1 MKGFATRA
9 VHGGTTQKD
18 PHGALRMPVY
28 DSVAF
33 EHEDSASLAQTFAGR
48 KPAYV
53 YTRIAN
59 PTVQDFEQRLRALSG
74 GLAVLAL
81 SSGMAAISNTI
92 LTLAEAGANIVTTRN
107 LFGNTLSLFTKTFQ
121 PWGLAVRYVSMLDP
135 EALDRAIDRGT
146 RAVFLE
152 SLSNPQLEVAD
163 CREIAAITAKHGVPL
178 VADNTLLTPYLFDSK
193 KAGVNIELLSTTKYI
208 SGGATSVGGAIID
221 NGNFD
226 WRRSPKLAGAAERLG
241 SMAFMASLRQE
252 VFRNFGACLAPH
264 NAYLQSLGL
273 ETLSLRVARSCD
285 NALALARF
293 LAGHPRVAAV
303 NYPGLPEAQGHA
315 TARQQF
321 GARFGGLL
329 TFDLAD
335 EEACLALMDG
345 LRIIRRATNLND
357 NKSLIL
363 HPWST
368 IYAEYR
374 PEERLAAGVRP
385 TMLRLSAGI
394 EDADDLI
401 EDLERGFSHH
411 DRLHAGTA

>member
-1 MKGFATRA
+1 MKGFATKA
-9 VHGGTTQKD
+9 VHGAAKGKD
-18 PHGALRMPVY
+18 PYGALRVPVY
-28 DSVAF
+28 DGVAF
-33 EHEDSASLAQTFAGR
+33 EHEDSASLAETFAGR

-59 PTVQDFEQRLRALSG
+59 PTVQDFEQRLQSLSG

-92 LTLAEAGANIVTTRN
+92 MTLAEAGANIVTTKK
-107 LFGNTLSLFTKTFQ
+107 LFGNTLSLLTKTFQ

-152 SLSNPQLEVAD
+152 SMSNPQLEVAD
-163 CREIAAITAKHGVPL
+163 CAKIAAITAKHGVPL
-178 VADNTLLTPYLFDSK
+178 VVDNTLLTPYLFESK
-193 KAGVNIELLSTTKYI
+193 KAGVNIEVLSTTKYI

-226 WRRSPKLAGAAERLG
+226 WRCSPKLAGGAERFG
-241 SMAFMASLRQE
+241 NMAFMASLRQE

-273 ETLSLRVARSCD
+273 ETLSLRVDRSCD

-303 NYPGLPEAQGHA
+303 NYPGLPEAGSHA
-315 TARQQF
+315 VAQQQF

-329 TFDLAD
+329 TFDLAA
-335 EEACLALMDG
+335 EEDCYAFMDR

-374 PEERLAAGVRP
+374 PEERLTAGVRP

-394 EDADDLI
+394 EDGEDLI
-401 EDLERGFSHH
+401 EDLERGFNHH
-411 DRLHAGTA
+411 DC

>member
-9 VHGGTTQKD
+9 VHAPSSGKD
-18 PHGALRMPVY
+18 PYGALRMPIY
-28 DSVAF
+28 DNVAF
-33 EHEDSASLAQTFAGR
+33 EHENSASIEQTFAGR

-59 PTVQDFEQRLRALSG
+59 PTVQDFEQRLQSLSG

-92 LTLAEAGANIVTTRN
+92 MTLAEAGANIVTTRK
-107 LFGNTLSLFTKTFQ
+107 LFGNTLSLLEKTFQ
-121 PWGLAVRYVSMLDP
+121 PWGLSLRYVSMSDP
-135 EALDRAIDRGT
+135 CALERAIDRGT

-152 SLSNPQLEVAD
+152 SMSNPQLEVAD
-163 CREIAAITAKHGVPL
+163 CGKIAAITAKHGVPL
-178 VADNTLLTPYLFDSK
+178 VVDNTLMTPYLFDSK
-193 KAGVNIELLSTTKYI
+193 KAGVNIEVLSTTKYI

-226 WRRSPKLAGAAERLG
+226 WRRSPKLAAAAERLG
-241 SMAFMASLRQE
+241 GMAFMSTLRQE

-273 ETLSLRVARSCD
+273 ETMSLRVDKSCD
-285 NALALARF
+285 NAMAMARF
-293 LAGHPRVAAV
+293 LAEHPRVAAV
-303 NYPGLPEAQGHA
+303 NYPGLPEAVSHPIAQ
-315 TARQQF
+315 QQF
-321 GARFGGLL
+321 GDRFGGLL
-329 TFDLAD
+329 TFDLSHQEDCFAF
-335 EEACLALMDG
+335 MDG
-345 LRIIRRATNLND
+345 LRVIRRATNLND

-368 IYAEYR
+368 IYAEYS

-385 TMLRLSAGI
+385 SMLRLSVGI
-394 EDADDLI
+394 EDRDDLI
-401 EDLERGFSHH
+401 EDLERGFNRH
-411 DRLHAGTA
+411 D